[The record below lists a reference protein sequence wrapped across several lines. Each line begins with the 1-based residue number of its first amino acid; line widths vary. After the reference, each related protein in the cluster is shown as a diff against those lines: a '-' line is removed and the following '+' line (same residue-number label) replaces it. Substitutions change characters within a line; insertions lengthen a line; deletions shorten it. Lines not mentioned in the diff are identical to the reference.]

1 MFQSLKEKLAALRER
16 LTSGSE
22 KEPERPAEEPIA
34 KEPQKPVFKKKKA
47 AAKALAAPSERPQ
60 KDDRPEKQ
68 DVGGEERKTTEAP
81 VSGPERIQAGGQ
93 IEKAGPDSPFASG
106 ILGWKLHESRLDGLL
121 WELEVALLESDVAL
135 PAIDAIKKRVKK
147 DLLDRRVKLGTD
159 VAGVVEDALK
169 DAITAVLTEPVPIS
183 SKHRKAPSRFEPPFF
198 NEFIDKKPKP
208 VVLMF
213 VGING
218 TGKTTSIAKICFM
231 LQKQGYSCVIGAG
244 DTVEEATDA
253 GIDTVQSAV
262 AYTLAANVEALILTG
277 TSAIDGTGNSL
288 DNTLWGFLNSAA
300 NVLTGGA
307 GHENYYLGAGDSV
320 VEAANEGWD
329 TVWSWVSTTLSA
341 NVEAL
346 ALAGTE
352 ALDGTGNALDNT
364 LTGNT
369 AANVLDGAGGADV
382 LAGGLGDDTYW
393 FNWGDGQDMVQE
405 NDTTQGN
412 SDTVLFGNTVDPI
425 DLVLSRQGNDLQL
438 ALHDSTD
445 RLTIQNW
452 YSGAGYQAEVLQAGN
467 GDQLLSSQVDD
478 LIQAMATFCAQNGLT
493 WDQAID
499 QRPQDV
505 QTILAANW
513 Q

>member
-16 LTSGSE
+16 LASGSE

-81 VSGPERIQAGGQ
+81 VSGPERIQAGEQ

-244 DTVEEATDA
+244 DTFRAGAIEQLEKHADKLGVKLIKHQAGSDPASVAFDA
-253 GIDTVQSAV
+253 IEHGKARKKDIILIDTAGRMQTDLGLMEEMSKIERV
-262 AYTLAANVEALILTG
+262 AKPDLVIYV
-277 TSAIDGTGNSL
+277 
-288 DNTLWGFLNSAA
+288 
-300 NVLTGGA
+300 
-307 GHENYYLGAGDSV
+307 GD
-320 VEAANEGWD
+320 
-329 TVWSWVSTTLSA
+329 
-341 NVEAL
+341 
-346 ALAGTE
+346 ALAGNDAVNE
-352 ALDGTGNALDNT
+352 AMAFNKAVGIDAVILTKVDADAKGGAALSIRYSTGAPVIFVGTGQEYKDLEPF
-364 LTGNT
+364 
-369 AANVLDGAGGADV
+369 GAR
-382 LAGGLGDDTYW
+382 W
-393 FNWGDGQDMVQE
+393 MV
-405 NDTTQGN
+405 DRI
-412 SDTVLFGNTVDPI
+412 FG
-425 DLVLSRQGNDLQL
+425 
-438 ALHDSTD
+438 
-445 RLTIQNW
+445 
-452 YSGAGYQAEVLQAGN
+452 
-467 GDQLLSSQVDD
+467 
-478 LIQAMATFCAQNGLT
+478 
-493 WDQAID
+493 
-499 QRPQDV
+499 
-505 QTILAANW
+505 
-513 Q
+513 